1 LVICQLNIILKK
13 TNQEIQVEAKVDQ
26 LKKMLEDRDMEVL
39 FARVASTLLNKGNT
53 EEALK
58 ICEAGIK
65 KYPMYAQGHYILAS
79 CYDQQDKSDQARTEY
94 ERVIKYDPNHLKAI
108 KRLAEIYQASGLDD
122 QSKEKIAILQILDP
136 FDDDVY
142 KMAQAAGVAD
152 EKLVTDDLVEPESLL
167 TEESDAAKSDP
178 LDVDKVDLSQFDN
191 QEDDFT
197 TIIQGKQE
205 VVEDKTDEDEN
216 IKLSLGMAAEDL
228 VTDTDANN
236 RVAYEEEIRLRKESK
251 TRGSDDDGEYE
262 DLDELQFEKEDSDR
276 PDKEDHEDWVTP
288 TGEND
293 ATEILLKKDESK
305 PDRSTDEV
313 TAHPENTAGKDARD
327 SSEYHQPKIVTQT
340 LGEILVSQKKYVEAL
355 RVFETLQEQH
365 PDNKNISKKVDF
377 LKKIVVLEQK

>member
-1 LVICQLNIILKK
+1 M
-13 TNQEIQVEAKVDQ
+13 EAKVDQ

-39 FARVASTLLNKGNT
+39 FARVASSLLNKGNT

-58 ICEAGIK
+58 ICETGIK

-79 CYDQQDKSDQARTEY
+79 CYDKQDKSDQARTEY

-142 KMAQAAGVAD
+142 KMAQAAGIAD
-152 EKLVTDDLVEPESLL
+152 EKLVINDLVESESPP
-167 TEESDAAKSDP
+167 TEKSEGAKNDP
-178 LDVDKVDLSQFDN
+178 LDVEKVDLSQFDN

-205 VVEDKTDEDEN
+205 VEDKADEEEN
-216 IKLSLGMAAEDL
+216 INLSVGTAAEDL

-236 RVAYEEEIRLRKESK
+236 RVAYEEEIRLRKEGK
-251 TRGSDDDGEYE
+251 TPGSDDDDEYE

-276 PDKEDHEDWVTP
+276 PDKEDHNDWVVP

-305 PDRSTDEV
+305 PDRSTEKI
-313 TAHPENTAGKDARD
+313 TTQPENTAGKDDRD